1 MILGLHYLDDKMV
14 ERMMMMMMAKQ
25 TSRGRHYRSGGV
37 IRIIEPSMEG
47 QGG

>member
-1 MILGLHYLDDKMV
+1 
-14 ERMMMMMMAKQ
+14 MMMMMAKQ
-25 TSRGRHYRSGGV
+25 TYRGRHDRGGGV